1 LHFLPSQ
8 RCFLEMAFM
17 CCPSGL
23 SQAKETGT
31 SRRLVVAAAIAFVFT
46 VAAAP
51 SSVQAQTLTP
61 DGSLA
66 PRPTP
71 SPTPTVINSDLSA
84 GAAVTNLGSNFLER
98 LGNQATNGYGG
109 ALRSNPAGGGASE
122 STDAPRF
129 RTWAGAYGI

>member
-1 LHFLPSQ
+1 LHFLPSR

-17 CCPSGL
+17 CCPSRL
-23 SQAKETGT
+23 SQAKETGAC
-31 SRRLVVAAAIAFVFT
+31 RWLVVAAAIAFVFT
-46 VAAAP
+46 VAAA
-51 SSVQAQTLTP
+51 SSVQAQTPTP
-61 DGSLA
+61 T
-66 PRPTP
+66 PTPSPTPSP

-98 LGNQATNGYGG
+98 LGNQATNGFGG